1 MRYYI
6 PETELN
12 FEFTRSGGPGGQNV
26 NRVQTAVQLRFQVM
40 KSSVLPASVKH
51 RLIKLAG
58 NRISGD
64 GYLLIDARNHRT
76 QGKNKEEAVER
87 LQKLVDQATL
97 VPKKRRPT
105 KPTKGSRERRLKGK
119 KERSQIK
126 RLRSG
131 GDM

>member
-1 MRYYI
+1 MRYRI
-6 PETELN
+6 PDNELI

-26 NRVQTAVQLRFQVM
+26 NRVQTAVQLRF
-40 KSSVLPASVKH
+40 LVKH
-51 RLIKLAG
+51 SLALPHAVKQRLIKLAG

-87 LQKLVDQATL
+87 LQKLVDQATI

-105 KPTKGSRERRLKGK
+105 KPTKGSKERRLKAK
-119 KERSQIK
+119 KARSKTKQM
-126 RLRSG
+126 RSG
-131 GDM
+131 HDD